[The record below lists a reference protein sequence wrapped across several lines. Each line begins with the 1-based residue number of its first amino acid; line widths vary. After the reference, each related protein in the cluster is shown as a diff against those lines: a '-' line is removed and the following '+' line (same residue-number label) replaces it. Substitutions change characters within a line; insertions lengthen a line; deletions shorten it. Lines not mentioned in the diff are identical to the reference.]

1 MKYLKVFSM
10 ICLSIAM
17 LVALIFSLR
26 SFAGNRFLS
35 LVNSYFINSFIYLIG
50 FIFLLIYIA
59 RTKNIY
65 SLTASLFLTT
75 SILII
80 IYNLNIPTYFRLFGT
95 GTPYKETEIIVY
107 IISAIISFVFIAG
120 FITLFFYFKSKSKKY
135 VKQLD

>member
-1 MKYLKVFSM
+1 MKYVKVFSM
-10 ICLSIAM
+10 IILSIVM
-17 LVALIFSLR
+17 IVAL
-26 SFAGNRFLS
+26 FLS
-35 LVNSYFINSFIYLIG
+35 LRAFGGNEFLLLISSYYINSFIYLIG

-80 IYNLNIPTYFRLFGT
+80 IYNLNIPTYFRIFWT
-95 GTPYKETEIIVY
+95 GTPYKGTEMIVY
-107 IISAIISFVFIAG
+107 VISTVVSFVFIAG

-135 VKQLD
+135 IAQVN